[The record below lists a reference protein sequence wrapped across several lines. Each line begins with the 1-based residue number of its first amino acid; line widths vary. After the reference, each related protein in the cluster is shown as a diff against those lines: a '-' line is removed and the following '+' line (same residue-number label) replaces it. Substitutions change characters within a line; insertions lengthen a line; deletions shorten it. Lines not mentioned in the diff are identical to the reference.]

1 MPEVAK
7 IALAHSR
14 IGDEDDALSAVTADR
29 MDWDK
34 FRVFAAVA
42 RTGSFTKAASEL
54 GLQQSTVSKAI
65 DQLETAIGS
74 RLFDRTSAHQ
84 RSLTRAGELMNN
96 EILSGALHFERAVGR
111 ARNAALSAEGECK
124 LVMSEG
130 MATHWF
136 VRYFLG
142 AFQRRHPG
150 VDVKLFTTNDYT
162 RTLLPQFDMQLQFTP
177 VADDNLMTV
186 RLGTFHFL
194 FFASSDFIERH
205 GMPST
210 IEDVTKC
217 PMAEVLQ
224 APGNQRRWPTFTQ
237 GANPVRSAI
246 ASNSGSVALEA
257 VQASLCVAQIP
268 SYAYIT
274 DKRLVPLVPGYF
286 RSFGLYLNF
295 SKDAKDQP
303 ATRVMIDYLKNVVF
317 NKNAMPWFRDELEWP
332 NEAWRGRFARLTGDL
347 DTTNE

>member
-14 IGDEDDALSAVTADR
+14 IGDEDDALSVVTADK

-42 RTGSFTKAASEL
+42 RTGSFTKAAIEL

-65 DQLETAIGS
+65 DQLETSIGS

-111 ARNAALSAEGECK
+111 ARNATLAAEGECK

-130 MATHWF
+130 VAAHWF
-136 VRYFLG
+136 VRHFL
-142 AFQRRHPG
+142 AEFQRRHPR

-162 RTLLPQFDMQLQFTP
+162 KTLLPQFDMQLQFTP

-186 RLGTFHFL
+186 RLATFHFV
-194 FFASSDFIERH
+194 FFASGDFVERH
-205 GMPST
+205 GMPRT
-210 IEDVTKC
+210 VEDITQH

-224 APGNQRRWPTFTQ
+224 APGHQRRWPTFTQ
-237 GANPVRSAI
+237 GANPVRSAV
-246 ASNSGSVALEA
+246 ASNSGSVVLEA
-257 VQASLCVAQIP
+257 VQASLCIAQIP

-274 DKRLVPLVPGYF
+274 DKRLVPLVPGHD
-286 RSFGLYLNF
+286 RAFGLYLNF
-295 SKDAKDQP
+295 TRDASEQP
-303 ATRVMIDYLKNVVF
+303 ATRAMIDFLKNVVF
-317 NKNAMPWFRDELEWP
+317 NKISMPWFRDELEWP
-332 NEAWRGRFARLTGDL
+332 NEAWRERFARLTGDI
-347 DTTNE
+347 DVANE

>member
-14 IGDEDDALSAVTADR
+14 IEDEDDAPLTANR

-34 FRVFAAVA
+34 FRVFTAVA
-42 RTGSFTKAASEL
+42 RTGSFTKAALEL

-96 EILSGALHFERAVGR
+96 EILSGALHFERGVGR

-130 MATHWF
+130 IATHWF
-136 VRYFLG
+136 VRHFLG
-142 AFQRRHPG
+142 PFQRRHPG
-150 VDVKLFTTNDYT
+150 VDLKLFTTNDHT
-162 RTLLPQFDMQLQFTP
+162 RNLLPQFDMQLQFMP
-177 VADDNLMTV
+177 VDDDNLMTV
-186 RLGTFHFL
+186 RLATFHFV
-194 FFASSDFIERH
+194 FFASRDFVERQ
-205 GMPST
+205 GMPKT
-210 IEDVTKC
+210 FEDVMKC
-217 PMAEVLQ
+217 PLVEVLQ
-224 APGNQRRWPTFTQ
+224 APGNERRWPTSTQ
-237 GANPVRSAI
+237 DPNQAHGAIV
-246 ASNSGSVALEA
+246 SNSGSVALEA

-268 SYAYIT
+268 SYAYVT
-274 DKRLVPLVPGYF
+274 DKRLVPLVPGYV

-295 SKDAKDQP
+295 SPDAKDHP

-317 NKNAMPWFRDELEWP
+317 NKGAMPWFRDELEWP
-332 NEAWRGRFARLTGDL
+332 NEAWRERFARLTSDL
-347 DTTNE
+347 NASSE